1 MDRKTT
7 ADAAGERI
15 RLGFEKIDRDLDYL
29 METFAEVL
37 EGVGDG
43 AVAEALPWHGAPLPE
58 AAPVPDNATAQAY
71 SISFQLLN
79 MVEENVANQMRRH
92 GERHEGMLTE
102 PGLWGFYLRQLKE
115 AGWTAEQLAV
125 ALPHVRVEPV
135 LTAHPTE
142 SKRVTVLEHHRGLYL
157 SLVQRENTMWTPS
170 EQREID
176 RQVRNALERLWRT
189 GETLLEKPT
198 VASERA
204 ALLHYLVHVFPDAL
218 RRTDAH
224 LRAAWAAAELDPAL
238 VADPAVLPRLRFGTW
253 VGGDRDGH
261 PLVTPAVTRET
272 LAELR
277 GQALAL
283 QRTLLTGVRA
293 KLSLS
298 TLLRPEP
305 PSLARKIKALGGLVG
320 APALEEVRARNPNE
334 PWRQVLSLILMRIPP
349 GDGEAAAAAPLS
361 ERYYRFAYQYTRDL
375 REVREC
381 LCEAGAAHIAQADID
396 PLLRAAEV
404 FGFHLAALDIRQNSG
419 LHETAVSQILRTAGW
434 KDADFA
440 QWDEERR
447 VAFFNEQLAT
457 AQPLLNATELTDRE
471 ALAAVGALRE
481 FALQRA
487 RHGEEG
493 IGSVILS
500 MTRSL
505 SDLLGVY
512 FLAREAGLFAEID
525 EGTVCT
531 VPVAPLLETI
541 DDLEAGPGILAAFLD
556 HPVTQRSL
564 AWFRRRHGKMVK
576 KGRDLPPPG
585 KGMERLD
592 DYYQQVMI
600 GYSDSNKDS
609 GILAA
614 QWSLLKAQRAVA
626 GVAAERGV
634 RIRFF
639 HGRGGTVSRGAGPTH
654 RFLEALP
661 SESAAFDLRLTEQGE
676 VIAQKYANL
685 LTASYNLDLLVAGTF
700 YYSLANLGTE
710 ARAHP
715 LEGVMEGLAKAS
727 RRVYRD
733 LLEMPEFMTFFREAT
748 PIDALEMSRI
758 GSRPSRRTGART
770 LADLRAIPW
779 VFSWSQCRFFLPG
792 WFGVGGAF
800 EALRA
805 NDPAAWEALDGAI
818 DEWPF
823 LRYVLTNVETA
834 LLSSDRGIMERYAGL
849 VGDMAARADVLDCIF
864 AEHERTR
871 QAVGDLLGR
880 SRAIRRPRLEKT
892 LRPRA
897 EALRPLHMRQIDLL
911 ARWRAC
917 GDPAKK
923 EALLQD
929 VLLTINAIAGGL
941 RTTG

>member
-1 MDRKTT
+1 MDREQG
-7 ADAAGERI
+7 AEAAGQGI
-15 RLGFEKIDRDLDYL
+15 GLWFEKIDRDLSYL
-29 METFAEVL
+29 MGAFAEVL
-37 EGVGDG
+37 TVVGDDS
-43 AVAEALPWHGAPLPE
+43 VAAALPWHGKPYPKD
-58 AAPVPDNATAQAY
+58 AAVRDNATAQAY
-71 SISFQLLN
+71 SISLQILN
-79 MVEENVANQMRRH
+79 MVEENVANQMRRE
-92 GERHEGMLTE
+92 GERADGILTE

-115 AGWTAEQLAV
+115 AGWTAEQLAAV
-125 ALPHVRVEPV
+125 LPHVRVEPV

-170 EQREID
+170 ERREID
-176 RQVRNALERLWRT
+176 REVRTALERLWRT

-204 ALLHYLVHVFPDAL
+204 ALLHYFANVFPNAL
-218 RRTDAH
+218 WRTDAH
-224 LRAAWAAAELDPAL
+224 LRAAWKAAGLPPSL
-238 VADPAVLPRLRFGTW
+238 VEDPAVLPRLRFGTW

-283 QRTLLTGVRA
+283 QRAQLMEARSR
-293 KLSLS
+293 LSLS
-298 TLLRPEP
+298 SLLRKEP
-305 PSLARKIKALGGLVG
+305 QSLSRKIEALGSLVG
-320 APALEEVRARNPNE
+320 SGALEEARKRNPNE
-334 PWRQVLSLILMRIPP
+334 PWRQVLSLILLRMPP
-349 GDGEAAAAAPLS
+349 SQEMEASAPLS
-361 ERYYRFAYQYTRDL
+361 ERYYRYAHQYTRDL
-375 REVREC
+375 REVRES
-381 LCEAGAAHIAQADID
+381 LHEIGAAHIARADID

-419 LHETAVSQILRTAGW
+419 LHETAIGQILRAAGW
-434 KDADFA
+434 KDANFC
-440 QWDEERR
+440 QWGEERR
-447 VAFFNEQLAT
+447 VAFLNEQLESAK
-457 AQPLLNATELTDRE
+457 PLLDAAELTDRE

-481 FALQRA
+481 FAMHGA
-487 RHGEEG
+487 RHGAEG

-512 FLAREAGLFAEID
+512 FLAREAELFTRTD
-525 EGTVCT
+525 EGTVCA

-541 DDLEAGPGILAAFLD
+541 DDLEAGPRILAGFLD
-556 HPVTQRSL
+556 HPVTRRSL

-576 KGRDLPPPG
+576 KGRDFPLPG
-585 KGMERLD
+585 IGMERLN

-626 GVAAERGV
+626 RVAAERRV
-634 RIRFF
+634 RVRFF

-661 SESAAFDLRLTEQGE
+661 PESAAFDLRLTEQGE

-700 YYSLANLGTE
+700 FHSLVHLGGE

-715 LEGVMEGLAKAS
+715 LESVMEELATTS
-727 RRVYRD
+727 RRVYRE
-733 LLEMPEFMTFFREAT
+733 LLEVPDFITFFREAT

-770 LADLRAIPW
+770 LDDLRAIPW
-779 VFSWSQCRFFLPG
+779 VFSWSQGRFFLPG
-792 WFGVGGAF
+792 WYGVGGAL
-800 EALRA
+800 EALRTE
-805 NDPAAWEALDGAI
+805 NPVKWEALYQAI

-834 LLSSDRGIMERYAGL
+834 LLSSDGEMMERYAGL
-849 VGDMAARADVLDCIF
+849 VRDEAFRAAILERIS
-864 AEHERTR
+864 AEHGRARRT
-871 QAVGDLLGR
+871 VGELLGG
-880 SRAIRRPRLEKT
+880 SRTKRRPRLEKT

-897 EALRPLHMRQIDLL
+897 EALRPLHLRQIDLL
-911 ARWRAC
+911 ARWRAS
-917 GDPAKK
+917 DDTKVK
-923 EALLQD
+923 EMLLQD
-929 VLLTINAIAGGL
+929 VLLTVNAIASGL

>member
-1 MDRKTT
+1 MDREQP
-7 ADAAGERI
+7 ADSTGERI
-15 RLGFEKIDRDLDYL
+15 RLGFEKIDRDLHYL
-29 METFAEVL
+29 MGTFADVL

-43 AVAEALPWHGAPLPE
+43 EVAEALPWHGEPFPAE
-58 AAPVPDNATAQAY
+58 AAVPNNATAQAY

-79 MVEENVANQMRRH
+79 MVEENVANQMRRF
-92 GERHEGMLTE
+92 GERQNGMLTE
-102 PGLWGFYLRQLKE
+102 PGLWGFYLRRLKE
-115 AGWTAEQLAV
+115 AGWTAEQLAA

-142 SKRVTVLEHHRGLYL
+142 SKRVTVLEQHRGLYL

-198 VASERA
+198 VAAERA
-204 ALLHYLVHVFPDAL
+204 ALLHYLVNVFPETL
-218 RRTDAH
+218 RRTDAN
-224 LRAAWAAAELDPAL
+224 LRAAWEAAGLDPAL
-238 VADPAVLPRLRFGTW
+238 LADPAVLPRLRFGTW

-283 QRTLLTGVRA
+283 QRNLLMEARS

-298 TLLRPEP
+298 SLLRPAP
-305 PSLARKIKALGGLVG
+305 ASLERKIEALGALVG
-320 APALEEVRARNPNE
+320 AAALEEVRTRNPNE
-334 PWRQVLSLILMRIPP
+334 PWRQALSLILLRFPP
-349 GDGEAAAAAPLS
+349 ADEAAVRAAPLS
-361 ERYYRFAYQYTRDL
+361 ERYYRYAYQYTRDL
-375 REVREC
+375 REVRAC
-381 LCEAGAAHIAQADID
+381 LCEINAEPIAQADID

-419 LHETAVSQILRTAGW
+419 LHEIAIGQILRTAGW
-434 KDADFA
+434 KEADFTS
-440 QWDEERR
+440 WDETRR
-447 VAFFNEQLAT
+447 VAFLNEQLES
-457 AQPLLNATELTDRE
+457 AQPLLNVAELTDRE

-481 FALQRA
+481 FTLQRA
-487 RHGEEG
+487 HYGEEG
-493 IGSVILS
+493 IGTIILS

-512 FLAREAGLFAEID
+512 FLAREAGLFAQTD

-541 DDLEAGPGILAAFLD
+541 DDLEAGPGILTEFLD
-556 HPVTQRSL
+556 HPLTRRSL
-564 AWFRRRHGKMVK
+564 VWFRRRHGKMVK
-576 KGRDLPPPG
+576 KGRDLPPSA
-585 KGMERLD
+585 GMERLD

-614 QWSLLKAQRAVA
+614 QWALLKAQRAIAKVA
-626 GVAAERGV
+626 SERGV

-661 SESAAFDLRLTEQGE
+661 AESAAFDLRLTEQGE

-700 YYSLANLGTE
+700 YYSLVNLG
-710 ARAHP
+710 AGGDSHP
-715 LEGVMEGLAKAS
+715 LESVMEDLARSS
-727 RRVYRD
+727 RRVYRE
-733 LLEMPEFMTFFREAT
+733 LLEMPGFIDFFREAT

-779 VFSWSQCRFFLPG
+779 VFSWSQSRFFLPG
-792 WFGVGGAF
+792 WYGVGGAL
-800 EALRA
+800 ETLRE
-805 NDPAAWEALDGAI
+805 NNPRIWEEIAEGI
-818 DEWPF
+818 ESWPF

-834 LLSSDRGIMERYAGL
+834 LLSSDEELMRRYAAL
-849 VGDMAARADVLDCIF
+849 VQDAGVRAAILDRILDEHARA
-864 AEHERTR
+864 RR
-871 QAVGDLLGR
+871 AVGDLLGN
-880 SRAIRRPRLEKT
+880 SRAQRRPRLEKT
-892 LRPRA
+892 LQPRA
-897 EALRPLHMRQIDLL
+897 EALRSLHLRQIDLL
-911 ARWRAC
+911 SRWRAC
-917 GDPAKK
+917 EDPARK

-929 VLLTINAIAGGL
+929 TLLTINAIAGGL

>member
-1 MDRKTT
+1 MDPKEQ
-7 ADAAGERI
+7 ADRAGMRI

-29 METFAEVL
+29 MGMFACVL
-37 EGVGDG
+37 EGVGDA
-43 AVAEALPWHGAPLPE
+43 AVAAALPWHGEPFPPE
-58 AAPVPDNATAQAY
+58 AALPDNATAQAY

-92 GERHEGMLTE
+92 GERQEGMLTE
-102 PGLWGFYLRQLKE
+102 PGLWGFYLRRLKE
-115 AGWTAEQLAV
+115 TGWTGEQLAA

-176 RQVRNALERLWRT
+176 WQVRNALERLWRT

-204 ALLHYLVHVFPDAL
+204 ALLHYLVNVFPDAL

-224 LRAAWAAAELDPAL
+224 LRAAWEAAGLEPSLL
-238 VADPAVLPRLRFGTW
+238 ADPAVLPRLRFGTW

-261 PLVTPAVTRET
+261 PLVTPSVTRET

-283 QRTLLTGVRA
+283 QRALLTEARA
-293 KLSLS
+293 RLSLS
-298 TLLRPEP
+298 SVLRPVP
-305 PSLARKIKALGGLVG
+305 DALQSKIEAFGALVG
-320 APALEEVRARNPNE
+320 PGALEEARRRNPNE
-334 PWRQVLSLILMRIPP
+334 PWRQILSLILLRMPP
-349 GDGEAAAAAPLS
+349 ACETGASAAPLS
-361 ERYYRFAYQYTRDL
+361 ERYYRYAYQYTRDL
-375 REVREC
+375 RDVRES
-381 LCEAGAAHIAQADID
+381 LCEAGAAHVAQSDID
-396 PLLRAAEV
+396 PLLRASEV

-419 LHETAVSQILRTAGW
+419 LHETAISQILHTAGW

-440 QWDEERR
+440 QWNEARR
-447 VAFFNEQLAT
+447 IEFFNEQLET
-457 AQPLLNATELTDRE
+457 AQPLLNVAELTDHE

-481 FALQRA
+481 FTLQRA

-493 IGSVILS
+493 IGSIILS

-505 SDLLGVY
+505 SDMLGVY
-512 FLAREAGLFAEID
+512 FLAREAGLFAQVD
-525 EGTVCT
+525 DGTVCT

-541 DDLEAGPGILAAFLD
+541 DDLEAGPAILAGFLD
-556 HPVTQRSL
+556 HPVTRRSL

-576 KGRDLPPPG
+576 KGRDLPRTE
-585 KGMERLD
+585 GMERLD

-614 QWSLLKAQRAVA
+614 QWALLKAQRAIAAVA
-626 GVAAERGV
+626 VERGV

-661 SESAAFDLRLTEQGE
+661 AESAAFDMRLTEQGE

-700 YYSLANLGTE
+700 FYSLTHLGE
-710 ARAHP
+710 EPRNHP
-715 LEGVMEGLAKAS
+715 LEGVMEELAKAS
-727 RRVYRD
+727 RVVYRR
-733 LLEMPEFMTFFREAT
+733 LLEMPEFMAFYREAT

-792 WFGVGGAF
+792 WYGVGGALEGLRKKDP
-800 EALRA
+800 EA
-805 NDPAAWEALDGAI
+805 WGALNAAI

-823 LRYVLTNVETA
+823 LRYVLTNVETS
-834 LLSSDRGIMERYAGL
+834 LLSSDRAI
-849 VGDMAARADVLDCIF
+849 MAAYAALVRDEKARLAVLGRIFDEHDRA
-864 AEHERTR
+864 RR
-871 QAVGDLLGR
+871 AVGDLLGR
-880 SRAIRRPRLEKT
+880 SREKRRPRLEKT
-892 LRPRA
+892 LHPRA
-897 EALRPLHMRQIDLL
+897 EALRPLHLRQIDLL
-911 ARWRAC
+911 ARWRSC
-917 GDPAKK
+917 EDPSEK

-929 VLLTINAIAGGL
+929 VLLTLNAIAGGL